1 VSDQL
6 AGTAP
11 PGSNRALVPD
21 RDPGGDVLPL
31 KAIEP
36 RRMYRQI
43 ADQLRQLIDAGEYP
57 VGGRLPSERE
67 LAEALGVSRPS
78 VREALIALEV
88 EGRVRISVGSGI
100 YVTDRPKVLPIAAE
114 TFAEGPFELLRAR
127 ETVEGAIAA
136 EAARLITPN
145 DVAALD
151 DVLGRMRASQQPNS
165 AANGALI
172 ALDREFHVIIAAVL
186 GNAVLT
192 ELVGYLFDQRINPY
206 FTQLASYFESPE
218 TWAQALA
225 EHQAVRDAIVSRNS
239 EAAREAMRTHLSNSQ
254 ERFSRSFGDTPA
266 VPKGAALQTSE
277 IPNSKTRRKHA

>member
-1 VSDQL
+1 
-6 AGTAP
+6 
-11 PGSNRALVPD
+11 
-21 RDPGGDVLPL
+21 LPL

-36 RRMYRQI
+36 RRLYRQI
-43 ADQLRQLIDAGEYP
+43 ADQLRQLIDDGEYP

-88 EGRVRISVGSGI
+88 EGRVRINVGSGI
-100 YVTDRPKVLPIAAE
+100 YVTERPKQALPIAAE
-114 TFAEGPFELLRAR
+114 TGAEGPFELLRAR

-136 EAARLITPN
+136 EAARLITP
-145 DVAALD
+145 DDIAALD

-165 AANGALI
+165 APNSALI

-192 ELVGYLFDQRINPY
+192 ELVGHLFDQRINPY
-206 FTQLASYFESPE
+206 FTQLASYFESPQ

-225 EHQAVRDAIVSRNS
+225 EHQAVRDAIVSRS
-239 EAAREAMRTHLSNSQ
+239 GEAARDAMRAHLSNSQ
-254 ERFSRSFGDTPA
+254 ERFSRSFGDTP
-266 VPKGAALQTSE
+266 VIPQGAAVATSE
-277 IPNSKTRRKHA
+277 RPNSKTRRKHA